1 MNLYIIHFKFKKK
14 QNKYN
19 NLLWACVAAF
29 ERNLTLIE
37 DNKI

>member
-1 MNLYIIHFKFKKK
+1 MNLYIIHFKLKKT
-14 QNKYN
+14 NKYN